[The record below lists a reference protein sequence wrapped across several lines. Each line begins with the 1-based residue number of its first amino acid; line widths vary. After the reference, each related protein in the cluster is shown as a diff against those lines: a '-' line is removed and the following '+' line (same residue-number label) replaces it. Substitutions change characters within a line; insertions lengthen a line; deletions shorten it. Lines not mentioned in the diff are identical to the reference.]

1 MIRFHEIKYKN
12 FLSGGNKPLVF
23 QLDRHPVTRLSGLN
37 GSGKSALT
45 DAITF
50 ALFNKPFRKINKP
63 QLLNNMNKANL
74 EVQITFTT
82 NNKEYRIVRGMK
94 PTIFEIYE
102 DGHLLNQDSAARDYQ
117 DYLETAILKM
127 NYKAFTQIVIIGHAT
142 YMPFMKLTPA
152 ERRIVIE
159 NILDIDIFSKM
170 NVILKQKVSAI
181 KEDINDVSYQ
191 YDLAK
196 EKIKIHSDNLTN
208 SRASIEAKIEENDAQ
223 ISALQTQL
231 KIKQNNIQIMN
242 EEVDQILNE
251 DLDVASIKT
260 QLSKLSEYEITF
272 KSKLKNINKELKF
285 FKENDVCSTC
295 HQNIDEDFKADILAQ
310 READSSK
317 FMNGVKKTKK
327 EIEKLETAL
336 DQAQAKIDKVA
347 KIRLS
352 ISQKTVELSYL
363 EKEILR
369 ISEESKSLAAD
380 KSSDIKALEK
390 EYTLLWKQTQSL
402 LDERDNLLLSQ
413 HINSLAGVLLKDDGI
428 KTKII
433 RNYLPT
439 MNKLINKYLGM
450 MDFYVNFN
458 LDENFEEVIKLAN
471 KENFTYFSFSEGE
484 KLRIDLAILFTWR
497 EIAKLRN
504 SANTNL
510 LILDEVFDSSLDST
524 GIDDFLKII
533 NSFGKNTNIFIISHK
548 EEILSDRFTNTIK
561 FEKVK
566 GFTKIT

>member
-1 MIRFHEIKYKN
+1 MIKFKYVKYKN
-12 FLSGGNKPLVF
+12 FLSVGNKPLEF
-23 QLDRHPVTRLSGLN
+23 QLDKHSLVCCRGLN
-37 GSGKSALT
+37 GSGKSVFT

-50 ALFNKPFRKINKP
+50 SLFNKPFRKINKP
-63 QLLNNMNKANL
+63 QLINNMNKSNL
-74 EVQITFTT
+74 EVEIWFTA

-102 DGHLLNQDSAARDYQ
+102 DGNLLNQDSAARDHQ

-196 EKIKIHSDNLTN
+196 EKIKIHTENLTN
-208 SRASIEAKIEENDAQ
+208 SRASVEAKIEENDAQ
-223 ISALQTQL
+223 IATLRTQL
-231 KIKQNNIQIMN
+231 KIKQGNIQTLN

-251 DLDVASIKT
+251 DLDITSIKT

-272 KSKLKNINKELKF
+272 KNKLKNINKELKF

-295 HQNIDEDFKADILAQ
+295 HQDIDEDFKTDIMAQ
-310 READSSK
+310 RESDSTKYTS
-317 FMNGVKKTKK
+317 GVKKTKK
-327 EIEKLETAL
+327 EIEKLETVL
-336 DQAQAKIDKVA
+336 DQAQVKIDKVA

-352 ISQKTVELSYL
+352 ISQKTLELSYV

-369 ISEESKSLAAD
+369 ISEESKSLTAD

-390 EYTLLWKQTQSL
+390 EYQLLQDQSKSL

-533 NSFGKNTNIFIISHK
+533 NSFGKNSNIFIISHK